1 MTACDVRQISIS
13 QWRTLADQ
21 GTVLPM
27 QIPLDGDSM
36 RPLVRRN
43 RDLVSIVPL
52 ARPLKRGD
60 VVLFEM
66 PKGRYVVHR
75 VRKIRQDRLQTLGDH
90 CWNPDAWMPPACV
103 LGLAVQVK
111 RDNRLIPLDRP
122 LSRALGI
129 LWMSALPLRK
139 LYWRTRAAAGKIL
152 RKLGWRR

>member
-1 MTACDVRQISIS
+1 
-13 QWRTLADQ
+13 
-21 GTVLPM
+21 
-27 QIPLDGDSM
+27 
-36 RPLVRRN
+36 
-43 RDLVSIVPL
+43 
-52 ARPLKRGD
+52 
-60 VVLFEM
+60 M
-66 PKGRYVVHR
+66 PQGRYVVHR

-139 LYWRTRAAAGKIL
+139 LYRRTRAAAGKIL